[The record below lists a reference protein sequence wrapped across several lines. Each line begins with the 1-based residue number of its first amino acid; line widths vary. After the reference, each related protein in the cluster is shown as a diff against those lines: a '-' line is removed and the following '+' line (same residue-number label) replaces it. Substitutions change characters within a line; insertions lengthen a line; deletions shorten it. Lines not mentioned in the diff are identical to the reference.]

1 MSFYDEKEPVID
13 WWIKKIPD
21 VAINKKM
28 EHSGILTEM
37 FIKMYCPCNK

>member
-1 MSFYDEKEPVID
+1 M
-13 WWIKKIPD
+13 KIPD

-37 FIKMYCPCNK
+37 FINMHCPCNK